1 MPDNKIKTKVFDQ
14 FYQQIFHTN
23 SSRKRDTEKDEPNN
37 NNKKET
43 YPANFQ
49 RQSNLGDGQH
59 SGSTTN
65 YNVGNNEINQNK
77 EIDMRDDYEKDED
90 GKK

>member
-1 MPDNKIKTKVFDQ
+1 MNKSILSNNNPNFVNQ
-14 FYQQIFHTN
+14 N
-23 SSRKRDTEKDEPNN
+23 SQKDSSKKGGDTERDEPNN

-65 YNVGNNEINQNK
+65 YNVGNNEIN
-77 EIDMRDDYEKDED
+77 
-90 GKK
+90 